1 MNIKRI
7 EWVLRIGTFGTFVG
21 HGILAASIQPNWIN
35 YLNTVGFS
43 DDMAIKIMPV
53 IGSIDI
59 LVALIV
65 LIKPVK
71 PVVIYA
77 AIWAFL
83 TALMR
88 PISGEP
94 ILEFVE
100 RTANWAVPLALYFLL
115 YKKNA
120 AGN

>member
-1 MNIKRI
+1 MKTI
-7 EWVLRIGTFGTFVG
+7 EWILRIGVFGTFLG
-21 HGILAASIQPNWIN
+21 HGWLALSIQPNWIN

-43 DDMAIKIMPV
+43 DDMAVKIMPV
-53 IGSIDI
+53 IGTIDI
-59 LVALIV
+59 LVAFII
-65 LIKPVK
+65 LIKPLQ

-77 AIWAFL
+77 AAWALL

-88 PISGEP
+88 PISGEH

-120 AGN
+120 ANN

>member
-1 MNIKRI
+1 MKKI
-7 EWVLRIGTFGTFVG
+7 EWILRIGVFGTFLG
-21 HGILAASIQPNWIN
+21 HGLLAASIQPNWIN
-35 YLNTVGFS
+35 YLNMVGFS

-59 LVALIV
+59 LVALII
-65 LIKPVK
+65 LIRPLKPVI
-71 PVVIYA
+71 IYA
-77 AIWAFL
+77 TLWAFL

-100 RTANWAVPLALYFLL
+100 RTANWAVPLALYFVL
-115 YKKNA
+115 YKKSATDN
-120 AGN
+120 